1 MITVITID
9 REYGSGGS
17 DIARKLGERLKWP
30 VWDER
35 LTHEIARL
43 MDCDSR
49 SVEKLEER
57 RDPMYYRLLKGF
69 FRGSAEGVQ
78 NAPTLRMVDADCI
91 REVAERVVLE
101 AARERS
107 ILVGRGSAHY
117 LRHRAD
123 VFHVFIYAPLVE
135 KVRRLRRAGT
145 ATREATELV
154 ETTDRDRAAFV
165 KQYFNVEWPDRHLFH
180 LMINSAIG
188 DDAVVETIL
197 RGVAVCEEAS
207 P

>member
-1 MITVITID
+1 
-9 REYGSGGS
+9 
-17 DIARKLGERLKWP
+17 
-30 VWDER
+30 
-35 LTHEIARL
+35 
-43 MDCDSR
+43 
-49 SVEKLEER
+49 
-57 RDPMYYRLLKGF
+57 
-69 FRGSAEGVQ
+69 
-78 NAPTLRMVDADCI
+78 
-91 REVAERVVLE
+91 VLA

-117 LRHRAD
+117 LSDRAGT
-123 VFHVFIYAPLVE
+123 FHVFIYAPMVE
-135 KVRRLRRAGT
+135 KVRRLQRAGT
-145 ATREATELV
+145 AAREATELV